1 MDLGLKDKVALVVAS
16 STGLGLATA
25 LELARE
31 GTKVVICGRS
41 QARLDTAVD
50 RLKAELGAE
59 MASSAAQS
67 ANIVAFT
74 CDVLD
79 PAQIEKLVANT
90 VKTFGGID
98 ILITNAGG
106 PPGGTFDNTAI
117 DAWETAFNLTLLSV
131 TRFVQA
137 ALPHLRKSNAASILT
152 ITSVSV
158 KQPVAGL
165 LLSNVYRPAVVG
177 LTKTLS
183 QELASE
189 NIRVNS
195 ILPGWTATDRVTQI
209 FEYRAVHN
217 KSTVEVERAKVT
229 TAIPLGRMGDPSEF
243 GRVAAF
249 LVSPAASYITGAMLQ
264 VDGGSYSG
272 LL

>member
-1 MDLGLKDKVALVVAS
+1 MDLGLKDKVALVVAA
-16 STGLGLATA
+16 STGLGFATA

-31 GTKVVICGRS
+31 GAKVVICGRS
-41 QARLDTAVD
+41 QARLDAAVD
-50 RLKAELGAE
+50 RLKAELGEETAV
-59 MASSAAQS
+59 AA
-67 ANIVAFT
+67 FMT
-74 CDVLD
+74 DVLE
-79 PAQIEKLVANT
+79 PTQIEKLIADT
-90 VKTFGGID
+90 VETFGGLD

-106 PPGGTFDNTAI
+106 PPGGTFDSTSI
-117 DAWETAFNLTLLSV
+117 TEWETAFNLTLLSV

-137 ALPHLRKSNAASILT
+137 ALPHLRKSKAASILT
-152 ITSVSV
+152 ITSISV
-158 KQPVAGL
+158 KEPVAGL

-195 ILPGWTATDRVTQI
+195 ILPGWTATDRVNHI
-209 FEYRAVHN
+209 FEYRAQQN
-217 KSTVEVERAKVT
+217 GTSLEAERAKVT
-229 TAIPLGRMGDPSEF
+229 TSIPMGRMADPAEF
-243 GRVAAF
+243 GRVATF
-249 LVSPAASYITGAMLQ
+249 LVSEAASYVSGAMLQ